1 MAAAG
6 DDAPLLP
13 SGLDPAADAA
23 AWQWKRRRSVTRSGW
38 SPPTRPEGAE
48 PRAPRPAV
56 IVSPDEMNRHVR
68 AVIVAPMTT
77 AAQGYPTRVAVRFE
91 GKDGQIALEQI
102 RTIDKAR
109 LVRRAGALPKRAA
122 RQVAAVLV
130 EMFAYD

>member
-1 MAAAG
+1 VAVVE
-6 DDAPLLP
+6 APQRYEIWLVAP
-13 SGLDPAADAA
+13 DP
-23 AWQWKRRRSVTRSGW
+23 G
-38 SPPTRPEGAE
+38 
-48 PRAPRPAV
+48 RASESQGPRPVV

-68 AVIVAPMTT
+68 AVIIAPMTT
-77 AAQGYPTRVAVRFE
+77 AARGYPSRVAVQFE

-109 LVRRAGALPKRAA
+109 LVRRAGALPPATA